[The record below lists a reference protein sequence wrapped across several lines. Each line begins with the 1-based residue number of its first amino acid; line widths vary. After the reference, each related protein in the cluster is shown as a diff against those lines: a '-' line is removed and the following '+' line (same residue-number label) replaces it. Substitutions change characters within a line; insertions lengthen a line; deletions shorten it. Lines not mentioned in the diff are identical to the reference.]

1 MPVRLSGSV
10 EAPLSRP
17 GLEHRRPRG
26 GTKGEERSG
35 ATRSHAQRVF
45 QREHGEDGEHRTF
58 PEVSTHGTVMASRWD
73 GPSRGLGQR
82 WLCRDDRI
90 DPQVQGFLVL
100 GWVGNRIGAV
110 NREGERAFLII
121 DP

>member
-1 MPVRLSGSV
+1 MPGRLSGSV

-17 GLEHRRPRG
+17 GLEHRRPWG

-45 QREHGEDGEHRTF
+45 QREHGE
-58 PEVSTHGTVMASRWD
+58 VMASRWD